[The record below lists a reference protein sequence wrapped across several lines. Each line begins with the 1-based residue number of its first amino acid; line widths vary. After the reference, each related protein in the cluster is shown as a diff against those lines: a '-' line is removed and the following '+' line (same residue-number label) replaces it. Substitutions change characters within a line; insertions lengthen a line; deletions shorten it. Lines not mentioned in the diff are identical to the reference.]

1 MLLQSASLSLPG
13 HLAVEPS
20 RGPLF
25 PGFALV
31 TGPSRVADLRGAHYL
46 AIQAHPS
53 LASQVFICS
62 GHRDMLFWS
71 NPTQACLCENCQEL
85 LSSLEW
91 VESTDPSVSPSRLNF
106 SSVPR
111 RHFTV
116 QITEMAGCARDDA
129 SLAACR
135 LALAPCHSLRKID
148 ARNKLASVSDCPLG
162 SALQEYTATA
172 LISSIK

>member
-91 VESTDPSVSPSRLNF
+91 VESTDPSVSHPGSIF
-106 SSVPR
+106 P
-111 RHFTV
+111 
-116 QITEMAGCARDDA
+116 A
-129 SLAACR
+129 SLGVILQCKSPRWLAARGTMPAWQPADWR
-135 LALAPCHSLRKID
+135 LLHAII
-148 ARNKLASVSDCPLG
+148 
-162 SALQEYTATA
+162 Y
-172 LISSIK
+172 IK